1 MATARD
7 AGTTLSTD
15 KETGILL
22 PMAGIETERILHT
35 TEKETG
41 KIHMTKKGRFK
52 SLSLTISKE
61 NEIDPFLM
69 RNLAEER
76 ILPLA
81 KDVLRR
87 TVVVKKTAD
96 VVTVCPEMR
105 GQIEVKGLIVVKGQI
120 VVVKRNVIA
129 I

>member
-7 AGTTLSTD
+7 AGTTPLTD
-15 KETGILL
+15 KETGIL

-35 TEKETG
+35 IEKETG
-41 KIHMTKKGRFK
+41 RIHMTKKGRFK
-52 SLSLTISKE
+52 SRSLTISKE

-105 GQIEVKGLIVVKGQI
+105 GQIVKGLIVVKGQI

>member
-1 MATARD
+1 
-7 AGTTLSTD
+7 
-15 KETGILL
+15 
-22 PMAGIETERILHT
+22 
-35 TEKETG
+35 
-41 KIHMTKKGRFK
+41 MTKKGRFK